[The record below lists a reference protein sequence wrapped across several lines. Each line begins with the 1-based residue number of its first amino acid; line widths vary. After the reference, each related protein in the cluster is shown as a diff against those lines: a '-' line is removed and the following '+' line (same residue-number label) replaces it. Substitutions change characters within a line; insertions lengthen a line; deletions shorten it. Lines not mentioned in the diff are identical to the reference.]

1 MPPSLLRPLL
11 LAAALLTLAACHT
24 MSAIVPPNFRPP
36 ENPSNT
42 VDIARKALDDA
53 APCCGSF
60 ADLSYQDMLP
70 WQPQRF
76 ELNKD
81 SPVANLNG
89 DRSYF
94 LAFRLPQ
101 GAQLPYTIAM
111 KSELNGRWLSS
122 SYLFAPTV
130 VLLDDAFQPLHSQ
143 DIQLCEYIGWTS
155 ETTGAFGKFKVVDDK
170 ARYLVVYSSAQQQKG
185 QTYWE
190 QSPTRFSAEAPVKMN
205 PAGSFK
211 ISHGPDGVLFVGM
224 QNDTYKKA
232 INNAVCSKAQQ
243 GEGVI
248 STIRSVVTTD
258 LLGNDPEKSGKS
270 KDKEKGS

>member
-11 LAAALLTLAACHT
+11 LALALLTLGACRT
-24 MSAIVPPNFRPP
+24 IVPPNFRPP
-36 ENPSNT
+36 ENTSNT
-42 VDIARKALDDA
+42 IDLARKTLDGA
-53 APCCGSF
+53 SPCCGSF

-76 ELNKD
+76 ELTKD

-122 SYLFAPTV
+122 SYLFAPTL
-130 VLLDDAFQPLHSQ
+130 VLLDDAFQPIHAE

-155 ETTGAFGKFKVVDDK
+155 ETTGAFGKFKVEDDK
-170 ARYLVVYSSAQQQKG
+170 ARYLVVYSSAKQQKD

-190 QSPTRFSAEAPVKMN
+190 QSPTTFSAEAPVKMN
-205 PAGSFK
+205 SAGSFK
-211 ISHGPDGVLFVGM
+211 IPHGPDGVLFLGM
-224 QNDTYKKA
+224 QNNTFKKA
-232 INNAVCSKAQQ
+232 INNAVCSKASQ
-243 GEGVI
+243 GNGVI
-248 STIRSVVTTD
+248 STIREVVTTD
-258 LLGNDPEKSGKS
+258 ILRDEHKQ
-270 KDKEKGS
+270 KDKGT

>member
-1 MPPSLLRPLL
+1 MMPPSLLRPLL
-11 LAAALLTLAACHT
+11 LALAIVALGACR
-24 MSAIVPPNFRPP
+24 SIVPPNLRPP
-36 ENPSNT
+36 ENPTNT
-42 VDIARKALDDA
+42 IDIARKALDEA
-53 APCCGSF
+53 NPCCGSF

-81 SPVANLNG
+81 SPVASLNG

-130 VLLDDAFQPLHSQ
+130 VLLDDAFQPLHSE

-170 ARYLVVYSSAQQQKG
+170 ARYLVVYSSAQQQKS

-190 QSPTRFSAEAPVKMN
+190 QSPTTFSAEAPVKMN

-211 ISHGPDGVLFVGM
+211 IAHGPDGVLFVGM

-243 GEGVI
+243 GDGVI

-258 LLGNDPEKSGKS
+258 ILGEDPEKHG

>member
-1 MPPSLLRPLL
+1 MPPSLPRLL
-11 LAAALLTLAACHT
+11 LLGAAFVALGACR
-24 MSAIVPPNFRPP
+24 SIVPPNFRPP
-36 ENPSNT
+36 ENPTNT
-42 VDIARKALDDA
+42 IDIARKTLEGA

-101 GAQLPYTIAM
+101 GATMPYTIAM

-130 VLLDDAFQPLHSQ
+130 VLLDDAFQPLHSE
-143 DIQLCEYIGWTS
+143 DIQLCEYIGWTN
-155 ETTGAFGKFKVVDDK
+155 ETTGAFGKFRVVDDK
-170 ARYLVVYSSAQQQKG
+170 ARYLVVYSSAKQQKG

-190 QSPTRFSAEAPVKMN
+190 QSPTTFSAEAPVKMN

-211 ISHGPDGVLFVGM
+211 IAHGPDGVLFVGV
-224 QNDTYKKA
+224 QNDSYRRA
-232 INNAVCSKAQQ
+232 INNAVCKQPQQ
-243 GEGVI
+243 GDGVI
-248 STIRSVVTTD
+248 QTIRSVVTTD
-258 LLGNDPEKSGKS
+258 ILGTDHPEEK

>member
-1 MPPSLLRPLL
+1 MLPSAPRIVLLT
-11 LAAALLTLAACHT
+11 AALVTLGACRT
-24 MSAIVPPNFRPP
+24 IVPPNFRPP
-36 ENPSNT
+36 ENPSSSINE
-42 VDIARKALDDA
+42 ARKTLDDA
-53 APCCGSF
+53 SPCCGSF

-76 ELNKD
+76 ELSKD

-122 SYLFAPTV
+122 SYLFAPTL
-130 VLLDDAFQPLHSQ
+130 VLLDDAFQPLHSE

-155 ETTGAFGKFKVVDDK
+155 ETTGAFGKFKVDDEK
-170 ARYLVVYSSAQQQKG
+170 ARYLVVYSSTKQQKS

-190 QSPTRFSAEAPVKMN
+190 QSPTTFSAEAPVKMN
-205 PAGSFK
+205 SAGSFK
-211 ISHGPDGVLFVGM
+211 IQHGPDGVLFLGM

-232 INNAVCSKAQQ
+232 IGNAVCSKAPQ
-243 GEGVI
+243 GNGVI
-248 STIRSVVTTD
+248 STLRDVVSTD
-258 LLGNDPEKSGKS
+258 LLGDDKQK
-270 KDKEKGS
+270 KEKGG

>member
-1 MPPSLLRPLL
+1 MMPPSLLRPLL
-11 LAAALLTLAACHT
+11 LVFALVALGACR
-24 MSAIVPPNFRPP
+24 SIVPPNLRPP
-36 ENPSNT
+36 ENPTNT
-42 VDIARKALDDA
+42 IDMARKTLEDA
-53 APCCGSF
+53 SPCCGSF

-81 SPVANLNG
+81 SPVASLNG

-130 VLLDDAFQPLHSQ
+130 VLLDDAFQPLHSE

-155 ETTGAFGKFKVVDDK
+155 ETTGAFGKFKVVDEVLDRLAADGAEVDRTDG
-170 ARYLVVYSSAQQQKG
+170 ARVSTADGWWLLRASNTQDVLVA
-185 QTYWE
+185 
-190 QSPTRFSAEAPVKMN
+190 RAEAKDEAGLERLMGQINDQLARSGVEPVL
-205 PAGSFK
+205 AGG
-211 ISHGPDGVLFVGM
+211 H
-224 QNDTYKKA
+224 
-232 INNAVCSKAQQ
+232 
-243 GEGVI
+243 
-248 STIRSVVTTD
+248 
-258 LLGNDPEKSGKS
+258 
-270 KDKEKGS
+270 

>member
-1 MPPSLLRPLL
+1 
-11 LAAALLTLAACHT
+11 
-24 MSAIVPPNFRPP
+24 
-36 ENPSNT
+36 
-42 VDIARKALDDA
+42 
-53 APCCGSF
+53 
-60 ADLSYQDMLP
+60 MLP

-76 ELNKD
+76 ELSKD

-130 VLLDDAFQPLHSQ
+130 VLLDDAFQPLHSE

-170 ARYLVVYSSAQQQKG
+170 ARYLVVYSSAKQQQS

-190 QSPTRFSAEAPVKMN
+190 QSPTTFSAEAPVKMN

-211 ISHGPDGVLFVGM
+211 IAHGPDGVLYRRHAERHL
-224 QNDTYKKA
+224 QARRSTTPSA
-232 INNAVCSKAQQ
+232 RRLSK
-243 GEGVI
+243 
-248 STIRSVVTTD
+248 VT
-258 LLGNDPEKSGKS
+258 G
-270 KDKEKGS
+270 

>member
-1 MPPSLLRPLL
+1 MPPSLPRFLI
-11 LAAALLTLAACHT
+11 LALALVALGACRT
-24 MSAIVPPNFRPP
+24 IVPPNFRPP
-36 ENPSNT
+36 ENPTNT
-42 VDIARKALDDA
+42 VDIARKTLEGAS
-53 APCCGSF
+53 PCRGSF
-60 ADLSYQDMLP
+60 ADLSYQDTLP

-76 ELNKD
+76 ELSKD

-130 VLLDDAFQPLHSQ
+130 VLLDDAFQPLHAE

-155 ETTGAFGKFKVVDDK
+155 ETTGALRKFKVVDDK
-170 ARYLVVYSSAQQQKG
+170 ARYLVVYSSAKQQQG

-190 QSPTRFSAEAPVKMN
+190 QSPTTFSAEAPVKMN
-205 PAGSFK
+205 LAGSFK
-211 ISHGPDGVLFVGM
+211 IAHGPDGVLFVGM
-224 QNDTYKKA
+224 QNDTYRKA

-243 GEGVI
+243 GNGVI
-248 STIRSVVTTD
+248 STIRDVVTTD
-258 LLGNDPEKSGKS
+258 ILGDDQAK
-270 KDKEKGS
+270 KDKQKGS

>member
-11 LAAALLTLAACHT
+11 LALALLTLGACRT
-24 MSAIVPPNFRPP
+24 IVPPNFRPP
-36 ENPSNT
+36 ENTSNT
-42 VDIARKALDDA
+42 IDLARKTLEGAS
-53 APCCGSF
+53 PCCGSF

-76 ELNKD
+76 ELTKD

-122 SYLFAPTV
+122 SYLFAPTL
-130 VLLDDAFQPLHSQ
+130 VLLDDAFQPIHAE

-155 ETTGAFGKFKVVDDK
+155 ETTGAFGKFKVEDDK
-170 ARYLVVYSSAQQQKG
+170 ARYLVVYSSAKQQKD

-190 QSPTRFSAEAPVKMN
+190 QSPTTFSAEAPVKMN
-205 PAGSFK
+205 SAGSFK
-211 ISHGPDGVLFVGM
+211 IPHGPDGVLFLGM
-224 QNDTYKKA
+224 QNNTFKKA
-232 INNAVCSKAQQ
+232 INNAVCSKASQ
-243 GEGVI
+243 GNGVI
-248 STIRSVVTTD
+248 STIREVVTTD
-258 LLGNDPEKSGKS
+258 ILRDEHKQ
-270 KDKEKGS
+270 KDKGT

>member
-1 MPPSLLRPLL
+1 MPPSPSRLLPLA
-11 LAAALLTLAACHT
+11 LALVTLGACN
-24 MSAIVPPNFRPP
+24 AIVPPNLRPP
-36 ENPSNT
+36 ESPTNT
-42 VDIARKALDDA
+42 VVIARKTLEGA

-70 WQPQRF
+70 WQPKRF
-76 ELNKD
+76 ELSKD

-101 GAQLPYTIAM
+101 GAQVPYTIAF
-111 KSELNGRWLSS
+111 KSELNGRWLSA

-130 VLLDDAFQPLHSQ
+130 VLLDDAFQPLHSE
-143 DIQLCEYIGWTS
+143 DISLCEYIGWTS
-155 ETTGAFGKFKVVDDK
+155 ETTGAFGKFKVMDDK
-170 ARYLVVYSSAQQQKG
+170 ARYLVVYSSAKQQQG

-190 QSPTRFSAEAPVKMN
+190 QSPTTFSAEAPVKMN
-205 PAGSFK
+205 SAGSFK
-211 ISHGPDGVLFVGM
+211 IPHGPDGVLFVGM

-232 INNAVCSKAQQ
+232 INNAVCSKAEQ
-243 GEGVI
+243 GNGVI

-258 LLGNDPEKSGKS
+258 ILGDDPEQKKNKS
-270 KDKEKGS
+270 KEKGS